1 MSKVRIEIELE
12 IESDT
17 WTSLEDVHS
26 YTDQIITYLID
37 SKKHSSVL
45 YKTHVVFDPLL
56 KN

>member
-1 MSKVRIEIELE
+1 MSKVRIKIELE

-26 YTDQIITYLID
+26 YTDQIITSLID

-45 YKTHVVFDPLL
+45 YETHVVFDPLL